1 VQLCEVVVVVV
12 VVLVIEKGRKEIK
25 REKNYK

>member
-1 VQLCEVVVVVV
+1 MQLCEVVVVVV